1 MIELKG
7 IQLPKINKMILK
19 TDPDPNDVI
28 QSLEKAASIHKQVRS
43 ELYPLIQPG
52 VKLIDLADFV
62 EKRTIALSNSKK
74 SLNNGIGFPI
84 GLSINS
90 CAAHYHPY
98 ENDTT
103 ILQNED
109 IVKVDFGVEVNGWI
123 IDSAF
128 TVYFD
133 DKHEKLA
140 NAVKEATYLG
150 IKNAG
155 VDVDIDDWS
164 KSIQEVMESY
174 NVHPVRNLGGHN
186 ILNGLIHGEFFL
198 PSYPGQPLIHKR
210 FKEGVYAIE
219 TFGSTGTDIAIDRGD
234 AAIYRVNPYNN
245 PVLKLDSSRKFLGKI
260 KQSFKTLPFSTR
272 FIDFQPNPKTQL
284 GILSNNKNLIAYP
297 PLCVIDGNTAQYEHT
312 IYIGD
317 DGKKIVFSN
326 GEDY

>member
-7 IQLPKINKMILK
+7 ITIPKTRNMITLNE
-19 TDPDPNDVI
+19 PAANDVI

-52 VKLIDLADFV
+52 VKLIDLAYFV

-84 GLSINS
+84 GLSINN

-103 ILQNED
+103 ILKNED

-133 DKHEKLA
+133 DKHAKLA

-150 IKNAG
+150 IKNAA
-155 VDVDIDDWS
+155 VDVDIDDWA

-174 NVHPVRNLGGHN
+174 NVHPIRNLGGHN

-219 TFGSTGTDIAIDRGD
+219 TFGSTGTDMAINSGEV
-234 AAIYRVNPYNN
+234 AIYRTNPYNN

-284 GILSNNKNLIAYP
+284 NILESNKNLIGYP
-297 PLCVIDGNTAQYEHT
+297 PLNVIDGNTAQYEHT

>member
-1 MIELKG
+1 MVILKG
-7 IQLPKINKMILK
+7 IQLPGLK
-19 TDPDPNDVI
+19 NHITSDDPKSDDII
-28 QSLEKAASIHKQVRS
+28 QSLEKAASIHKQVRC
-43 ELYPLIQPG
+43 ELYPLIKPG

-62 EKRTIALSNSKK
+62 EKRTVALSNPKK
-74 SLNNGIGFPI
+74 SLNTGIGFPI

-103 ILQNED
+103 ILKNDD
-109 IVKVDFGVEVNGWI
+109 IVKIDFGVEVNGWI

-133 DKHEKLA
+133 DKHEQLA

-150 IKNAG
+150 IKNAAI
-155 VDVDIDDWS
+155 DADIDDWAR
-164 KSIQEVMESY
+164 SIQEVMESY
-174 NVHPVRNLGGHN
+174 NVHPIRNLGGHN

-198 PSYPGQPLIHKR
+198 PSYPGQPLVHKR

-219 TFGSTGTDIAIDRGD
+219 TFGSTGTDMAINTGQ

-245 PVLKLDSSRKFLGKI
+245 PILKLDSSRKFFGKI

-272 FIDFQPNPKTQL
+272 FIDFQPNPRTQL
-284 GILSNNKNLIAYP
+284 NILTNNKNLIEYP
-297 PLCVIDGNTAQYEHT
+297 PLCVINGNTAQYEHT
-312 IYIGD
+312 IYID
-317 DGKKIVFSN
+317 DNCKKTVFSN